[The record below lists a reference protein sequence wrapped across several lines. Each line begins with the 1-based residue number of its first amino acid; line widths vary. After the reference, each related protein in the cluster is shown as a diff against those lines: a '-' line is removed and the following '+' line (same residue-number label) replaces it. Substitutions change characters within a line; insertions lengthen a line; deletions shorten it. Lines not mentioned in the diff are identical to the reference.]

1 MAIRLALMRSR
12 YVFLALL
19 ACSSLLVASASQPA
33 EEPHPASALTIQDI
47 GPGMV
52 AVDGDWQFHTG
63 DDLGWADP
71 AYDDSGWEHI
81 NADDTWGAQT
91 HPSYRAFAWYR
102 RRINIAPS
110 IAGRQKLA
118 ILMPPVDDAY
128 EVYWNGVRIG
138 NLGTLPPNA
147 VLANE
152 HRQSFALPLS
162 PSGATDGLLAIRVWA
177 APSTFIS
184 LATDGGLNGPP
195 YVGNAAVIAATVGQS
210 DFLRLRASL
219 YGRAIS
225 FFFLLIGTVSFFA
238 WIRDRG
244 KRLYLWFAGWLLG
257 KVALFYIS
265 SDQVIEWISS
275 ATYSVSLFVLHSIV
289 DCSIFLLLLY
299 LFDLQNDRRL
309 RRWTAIAVGANI
321 ALALAGGILQ
331 SVWVSVGA
339 TMQSTEAVLTI
350 TFLLTELFVLVLV
363 YQGLK
368 GNLDVPRKLVAFVAS
383 LGYLHEIVRLL
394 SPEGRRF
401 THWKLYE
408 RMTSPLFHFVGAGIN
423 SRQIL
428 ETLLLISL
436 AYALMRYAL
445 QQRRHTEAIEREL
458 ESARE
463 VQQVLIPDALPE
475 VAGYVIH
482 SVYQPAQ
489 EVGGDFFQI
498 IPLQDQSTLV
508 ILGDVSGKGLKAA
521 MKVAL
526 IVGTL
531 RTLAEFDSRP
541 AAMLTGLNRRLV
553 GRLQGGFA
561 TTVVFKLAPSGECT
575 LANGGHLPPF
585 LNSSELT
592 LDPSLPVGIDPQA
605 EYVDQDLVLND
616 EDRLTLYTDG
626 VLEATNAEGELYGF
640 ARVTSLLADRPGA
653 TTIAAAARAFGQ
665 EDDITVLTITR
676 LPVVHAG
683 RFPPHVAIVPGNVL
697 EGDPH
702 RDPVP

>member
-1 MAIRLALMRSR
+1 MRAR
-12 YVFLALL
+12 YVSLALL

-33 EEPHPASALTIQDI
+33 EEPHPALTIQDI
-47 GPGMV
+47 SPGTV
-52 AVDGDWQFHTG
+52 AVDGDWQFHLG
-63 DDLGWADP
+63 DDMRWADP
-71 AYDDSGWEHI
+71 AYDDSQWERI
-81 NADDTWGAQT
+81 KADDTWGAQT

-102 RRINIAPS
+102 RHIDIAPS
-110 IAGRQKLA
+110 IAGTQELA
-118 ILMPPVDDAY
+118 ILMPPVDEAY
-128 EVYWNGVRIG
+128 EVYWNGTKIG
-138 NLGTLPPNA
+138 NQGTLPPRA
-147 VLANE
+147 VLYNE
-152 HRQSFALPLS
+152 RRQSFALPLS
-162 PSGATDGLLAIRVWA
+162 RSDPVDGLLAIRVWVS
-177 APSTFIS
+177 PPTFIS
-184 LATDGGLNGPP
+184 PATDGGLNGPP
-195 YVGNAAVIAATVGQS
+195 YVGNAAVIAATVGQG

-238 WIRDRG
+238 WVRDRG

-265 SDQVIEWISS
+265 SDHVIEWISS
-275 ATYSVSLFVLHSIV
+275 ATYSSLLFVLHSIV
-289 DCSIFLLLLY
+289 DCSVFLLLLY
-299 LFDLQNDRRL
+299 LFDLQDDPRL
-309 RRWTAIAVGANI
+309 RRWTRIAVGANI
-321 ALALAGGILQ
+321 ALALVGGILQ

-368 GNLDVPRKLVAFVAS
+368 GNLDVPRKLVAIVAS
-383 LGYLHEIVRLL
+383 LGYVHEIVRLL

-408 RMTSPLFHFVGAGIN
+408 RMTSPLFHFLGTGIT

-428 ETLLLISL
+428 ETLLLVSL

-445 QQRRHTEAIEREL
+445 EQRRHTEAIEREL

-463 VQQVLIPDALPE
+463 VQQVLIPEALPE
-475 VAGYVIH
+475 VAGYVIR
-482 SVYQPAQ
+482 SVYQPAH

-508 ILGDVSGKGLKAA
+508 ILGDVSGKGLNAA

-541 AAMLTGLNRRLV
+541 SAVLTGLNRRLV

-561 TTVVFKLAPSGECT
+561 TTVVFRLTPSGECT

-592 LDPSLPVGIDPQA
+592 VAPSLPVGIDPEA
-605 EYVDQDLVLND
+605 EYVDQDFVLND

-626 VLEATNAEGELYGF
+626 VLEATNTEGELYGF
-640 ARVTSLLADRPGA
+640 ERVSELLTQRPDAESIAETART
-653 TTIAAAARAFGQ
+653 FGQ
-665 EDDITVLTITR
+665 EDDITVLTVKR
-676 LPVVHAG
+676 
-683 RFPPHVAIVPGNVL
+683 RSSVL
-697 EGDPH
+697 TVGAL
-702 RDPVP
+702 V